1 MVPVWFTAIL
11 SAFLVSLIS
20 LIGIILAPIKLERL
34 KKVLIYFVSF
44 STGALFGG
52 AFFHLLPEI
61 VEEIGLT
68 FYVSSLLLGGIVLF
82 FLLEKVIHW
91 HHNLGQLEKDHAHPL
106 AIMIL
111 FGGAFHNLLDGL
123 VIGASFLV
131 NIPTGI
137 AITTAIALHKVPKE
151 MGWFGVLVH
160 GGFSKFKAITFNY
173 LSSVFTIIGA
183 AIALLVS
190 KYVENI
196 QFFIIP
202 VAVGGFIY
210 LAGSNLIPELHK
222 ETGLRKALLQLIAML
237 AGIAVMAA
245 LLLI

>member
-1 MVPVWFTAIL
+1 MVVIL

-44 STGALFGG
+44 SAGALFGG

-61 VEEIGLT
+61 VEERGFT
-68 FYVSSLLLGGIVLF
+68 FLISSLIIGGIVLF
-82 FLLEKVIHW
+82 FIIEKVVHW
-91 HHNLGQLEKDHAHPL
+91 HHNLAQYEEEHKHPL
-106 AIMIL
+106 ATMSLI
-111 FGGAFHNLLDGL
+111 GGGFHNLLDGL

-131 NIPTGI
+131 NIPVGI
-137 AITTAIALHKVPKE
+137 AITTAIAFHKIPKE

-160 GGFSKFKAITFNY
+160 GGFSKTKALVFNY
-173 LSSVFTIIGA
+173 FSSLFTIVGA
-183 AIALLVS
+183 IIALIVS
-190 KYVENI
+190 NYIENI

-202 VAVGGFIY
+202 IAIGGFIY

-222 ETGLRKALLQLIAML
+222 ESGLKKSLLQLL
-237 AGIAVMAA
+237 AIILGLVVMAA
-245 LLLI
+245 LLLLE